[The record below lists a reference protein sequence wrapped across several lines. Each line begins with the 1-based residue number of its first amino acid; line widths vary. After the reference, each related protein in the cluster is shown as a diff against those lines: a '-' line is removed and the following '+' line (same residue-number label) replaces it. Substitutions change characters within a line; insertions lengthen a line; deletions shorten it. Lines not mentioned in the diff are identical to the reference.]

1 MSDATADPPRFVA
14 RWDLDKTYLRTEF
27 DTFRDLVRT
36 ALEKPEEKRT
46 VPGAASLLR
55 ELGDAGGEIHILSGS
70 PRQMRGRIVKKLTLD
85 GARFHSL
92 TLKPNLSNLLRL
104 RLRAVRDQLGYKLP
118 ALLASRASMS
128 GAGARL
134 PEVLLGDDA
143 EADALVYSLYAD
155 VSAGLVTEAQLSRL
169 MRLAG
174 SYDDHVERALASAR
188 VIDKRPL
195 VRHIFIHL
203 DRQTP
208 PSRFARYGARV
219 VPFFN
224 YLQPALVIAD
234 DGLLSPAAVGR
245 VASELVLAHRFDGEA
260 LARSYVDLRRRGHL
274 RGALDGAVGAM
285 REGADPLARDALDD
299 MARLLPTLLGRLPPI
314 APPGE
319 PELDYAALV
328 VAQHERRRAPR
339 PGGVSVRPR

>member
-1 MSDATADPPRFVA
+1 MSDAPPASPPRFVA

-27 DTFRDLVRT
+27 DTFRDLLRT
-36 ALEKPEEKRT
+36 ALEKPEQKRT
-46 VPGAASLLR
+46 VPGAATLLR

-70 PRQMRGRIVKKLTLD
+70 PRQMRGRIERKLSLD

-118 ALLASRASMS
+118 ALLASRASMGARSAES
-128 GAGARL
+128 GAAL

-155 VSAGLVTEAQLSRL
+155 ASAGLVSEAQLGRL

-174 SYDDHVERALASAR
+174 SYDDHVERALQATRA
-188 VIDKRPL
+188 IDRRPA

-208 PSRFARYGARV
+208 PSRFRKYGARL

-245 VASELVLAHRFDGEA
+245 VASELVVAHRFDGDA
-260 LARSYVDLRRRGHL
+260 LARSYLDLRQRGHL
-274 RGALDGAVGAM
+274 RGALDARVPELLDGALPEARSAVEEMSRALP
-285 REGADPLARDALDD
+285 RLLARLA
-299 MARLLPTLLGRLPPI
+299 PV

-319 PELDYAALV
+319 PELDYEALV
-328 VAQHERRRAPR
+328 ASSHERRA
-339 PGGVSVRPR
+339 SARPR